1 MQIQHKP
8 TKKGHTHNLT
18 KKTNKTPKEFRV
30 ASRAAPSRRRRRRS
44 ALCLF
49 LSRIMAGVDLAME
62 GIPRYVKDLSSS
74 FFLSFEVDAFEAR
87 YDVSNQQQHAFF
99 EQDSGTRFFF
109 DIIVFALS
117 SSCKNYSS
125 SSSCKIAASSTARRT
140 SKSSRRRRNEGVCFV
155 QDSGILRQCAEC
167 RSLFA
172 CMRVPF
178 FMRVR

>member
-1 MQIQHKP
+1 VQIQHKP

-87 YDVSNQQQHAFF
+87 HDVSNQQQHAFF
-99 EQDSGTRFFF
+99 DQDSTM
-109 DIIVFALS
+109 L
-117 SSCKNYSS
+117 
-125 SSSCKIAASSTARRT
+125 
-140 SKSSRRRRNEGVCFV
+140 
-155 QDSGILRQCAEC
+155 QCAEC
-167 RSLFA
+167 LFSLHA
-172 CMRVPF
+172 YALNVHTLLRCLLYSQTNS
-178 FMRVR
+178 

>member
-1 MQIQHKP
+1 MLGTDAGANSCEHSRCVQIQHKP

-30 ASRAAPSRRRRRRS
+30 ASRAATSRRRRRRS

-62 GIPRYVKDLSSS
+62 GIPRYVKDLFF

-99 EQDSGTRFFF
+99 EQDSRSTMCGMSFSLCMHAC
-109 DIIVFALS
+109 ALNNVYTLLR
-117 SSCKNYSS
+117 CL
-125 SSSCKIAASSTARRT
+125 IL
-140 SKSSRRRRNEGVCFV
+140 SKTN
-155 QDSGILRQCAEC
+155 
-167 RSLFA
+167 
-172 CMRVPF
+172 
-178 FMRVR
+178 